1 MRFWRPNLERPL
13 ALSIHPDR
21 RDRETELTGTAIQAI
36 ENALHVWRPESLN
49 QKQCSR
55 RCMYGRELKWLKTKK
70 GGASLVKPPK

>member
-36 ENALHVWRPESLN
+36 EDALHVDDQNHSIKSNAREGVCMGES
-49 QKQCSR
+49 
-55 RCMYGRELKWLKTKK
+55 
-70 GGASLVKPPK
+70 